1 MEIGITFFT
10 VYLLCIFFSSFRYK
24 LQFSS
29 SFAADRD
36 GWNGETYHLAIYI
49 FISYNLSHNFPPAIY
64 NENNLP
70 SFYVV

>member
-29 SFAADRD
+29 NFAADRD
-36 GWNGETYHLAIYI
+36 GWNGETYHLVIIYCTI
-49 FISYNLSHNFPPAIY
+49 SPLLFIMKIICLLST
-64 NENNLP
+64 
-70 SFYVV
+70 